1 MQKKLLFILF
11 SSLFLLIGCSAG
23 DQNDVS
29 DNEVHEKESTQ
40 DSRTGRIQLGEM
52 EFIVP
57 EDIEPID
64 FSEEIAEAEEDIEIV
79 GYELDEATGANF
91 SVIYYEF
98 PPRLNVKFDEA
109 VEFAAIDLGSEYA
122 TKENTLEINDRK
134 WLEYVTELDNSIIR
148 QRFLYREHTLYIFTY
163 EAEAETEESLS
174 IFDEIL
180 ETVTF

>member
-79 GYELDEATGANF
+79 RYELDEATGANF
-91 SVIYYEF
+91 SVKIG
-98 PPRLNVKFDEA
+98 RAHV
-109 VEFAAIDLGSEYA
+109 
-122 TKENTLEINDRK
+122 
-134 WLEYVTELDNSIIR
+134 
-148 QRFLYREHTLYIFTY
+148 
-163 EAEAETEESLS
+163 
-174 IFDEIL
+174 
-180 ETVTF
+180 